1 MPCRYHLG
9 SIALGSLIVAII
21 QFIKYLLAYLDK
33 HSKRWRNKAGPAG
46 WVLKYLFKCLICC
59 VWLLEK
65 IMQFVN
71 RQAAQGVQLALL
83 VPNAGLVACL

>member
-1 MPCRYHLG
+1 MQQHLTGPWALTSQHSGLLAQPCRYHLG
-9 SIALGSLIVAII
+9 SIALGSLIVAAI

-33 HSKRWRNKAGPAG
+33 HSKQWRNKAGPAG

-71 RQAAQGVQLALL
+71 R
-83 VPNAGLVACL
+83 